1 MKTRNGVHPKSGH
14 ARPGRSGETNVG
26 FMLWLVAVNLV
37 VFGEMLPGDSP
48 EMRWLGATQIRNQ
61 AILFAAYFMLAGIP
75 VFSFRLRA
83 GILTALAMVPL
94 GIALEFIHVHIP
106 GRTYQEADILA
117 ETCGVFGGIAFALV
131 ARWVNQALERTS
143 RTAARQ

>member
-1 MKTRNGVHPKSGH
+1 LIGITRWS
-14 ARPGRSGETNVG
+14 
-26 FMLWLVAVNLV
+26 
-37 VFGEMLPGDSP
+37 
-48 EMRWLGATQIRNQ
+48 IRYESCRDPQ
-61 AILFAAYFMLAGIP
+61 DELRVRLKDLAGIP

-106 GRTYQEADILA
+106 GRSYQEANIVA
-117 ETCGVFGGIAFALV
+117 ETCGVFGGIAFALA
-131 ARWVNQALERTS
+131 ARWVDQALERTS

>member
-1 MKTRNGVHPKSGH
+1 MKIRDEPHPQSGH
-14 ARPGRSGETNVG
+14 ARRAGLGETNVG
-26 FMLWLVAVNLV
+26 FMLWLVAINLV
-37 VFGEMLPGDSP
+37 VFSELLPGDTP
-48 EMRWLGATQIRNQ
+48 QMRWLDATQIRNQ
-61 AILFAAYFMLAGIP
+61 ALLFAAYFMLAGIP

-106 GRTYQEADILA
+106 GRSYQEANIVA
-117 ETCGVFGGIAFALV
+117 ETCGVFGGIAFALA
-131 ARWVNQALERTS
+131 ARWVDQALERTS